1 MLPNHLRVYQPT
13 DPHFS
18 SYSHALYDRLRVEDP
33 FHWAPAVGEWL
44 ITRHADAK
52 AMLRHPDLVPLDGF
66 SSRGFSS
73 EKRVEWPVLSLFCQ
87 EALIL
92 RSGPGHVLA
101 RRYFA
106 AVLRQRPLAELAPE
120 CQEIVD
126 RRLEA
131 LLQAGGGDLVAEFT
145 SAVPLEF
152 IGSLLGVPAEDMEFL
167 GECAEGVFLILERKM
182 GLDQFEEINFRIAQA
197 LEYLAGLLFERRQKP
212 LDDGLSRM
220 LVLADAE
227 GLETR
232 VLAMRVF
239 FLFVVGLDTM
249 SGFLGYSV
257 ESLLEN
263 PEELGRWRRGEV
275 DDQTAVE
282 ELLRYTSP
290 AALILRRA
298 LRDTEVCGRIVA
310 QGQIVTAVIEAV
322 NRDPEVFADPQRLLL
337 DRAHCPHM
345 AFGDGIHACLG
356 AGIARMEGALAL
368 KGFVNL
374 PPLRLKQAPSATA
387 AVVLKS
393 KKRIEFEFC

>member
-1 MLPNHLRVYQPT
+1 VLPNHLRVYQPT

-66 SSRGFSS
+66 SSRGFLA
-73 EKRVEWPVLSLFCQ
+73 ERHAEWPALSLFCQ

-92 RSGPGHVLA
+92 RSGPGHLSA

-126 RRLEA
+126 RRLGA
-131 LLQAGGGDLVAEFT
+131 LLRAGGGDLVAEFT
-145 SAVPLEF
+145 SVVPLEF
-152 IGSLLGVPAEDMEFL
+152 IAGLLGIPAEDMEFL
-167 GECAEGVFLILERKM
+167 GECGEGVFLILERKA
-182 GLDQFEEINFRIAQA
+182 GLDQFEEINSRIAQA
-197 LEYLAGLLFERRQKP
+197 LDYLAGLLFERRQKP
-212 LDDGLSRM
+212 LADGLSRM
-220 LVLADAE
+220 LALADAE
-227 GLETR
+227 ELDER

-249 SGFLGYSV
+249 TGFLAFSV

-263 PEELGRWRRGEV
+263 PGELARWHRGEV
-275 DDQTAVE
+275 DSKTAVE
-282 ELLRYTSP
+282 EMLRYTSP
-290 AALILRRA
+290 VELILRRA
-298 LRDTEVCGRIVA
+298 VRDTEVCGRVVA
-310 QGQIVTAVIEAV
+310 QGQTVTAVIEAV
-322 NRDPEVFADPQRLLL
+322 NRDPEVFADPQRLRL

-345 AFGDGIHACLG
+345 AFGEGIHACLG

-368 KGFVNL
+368 KGFAGL
-374 PPLRLKQAPSATA
+374 PPMCLKAPSATTA
-387 AVVLKS
+387 SVVLKA
-393 KKRIEFEFC
+393 KKNLKFEFC